1 MTLFGSWWSRT
12 FALVFVGAL
21 LFGVFEMY
29 RQPVFMLQLSNQIWG
44 CI

>member
-1 MTLFGSWWSRT
+1 MTLYKAWWPRIL
-12 FALVFVGAL
+12 ALLFMGAL